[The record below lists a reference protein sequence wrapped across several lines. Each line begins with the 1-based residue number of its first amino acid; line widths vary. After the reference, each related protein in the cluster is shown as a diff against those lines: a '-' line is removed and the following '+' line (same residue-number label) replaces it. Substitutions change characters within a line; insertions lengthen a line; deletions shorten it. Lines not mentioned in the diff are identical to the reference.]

1 MTNRTMYCAGCA
13 SLSLAFILA
22 AAPALAQDAGADA
35 AATED
40 GAIVVTAQRREERL
54 IDVPV
59 SIAAIGED
67 RITAT
72 GARDVGDLG
81 SYVPNVVIA
90 EGTGLGSGVAI
101 RGVGAA
107 SRNIGFDSRVGVY
120 LDGVYLG
127 QSPAINQ
134 SLVDIERVEVLRG
147 PQGALFGKNTV
158 AGAINLVTAKP
169 TDDFSAYGNIRYGNY
184 DAWSVTG
191 RVNIPLAEG
200 VAMKLSGSRN
210 KRDGSIHNIFDDT
223 YGDTVDTW
231 TWRGQLRIDATPN
244 LQFLITGDGLIG
256 RENGNLGNVL
266 TNSTGTTV
274 DTIAPARREIAV
286 SRTQSNDRTL
296 WGTSFDAILSLDSG
310 HTLKSQTSYR
320 DTKFRTIHDP
330 DYSPFDIF
338 YIDYRDRYK
347 QFIEELQFVSPGGQ
361 PFEYLAGFYY
371 YRTDADTTRL
381 AHTGAQ
387 GNLLFGSPNN
397 TVLPS
402 AGTVLTENI
411 AFYTNLTYDILPNLE
426 LGAGFRLS
434 RETKKA
440 TFTIDGSHLPVLGIA
455 TGSFADKRKDED
467 FSPSVT
473 LTYKFSPEISAY
485 ARYAEGYKSG
495 GYNLDFVSSASFPN
509 GIEFDKETV
518 KNYEIGLKGSVEGGR
533 LTFALAGFI
542 ADYQDFQ
549 INQFRDLGGGR
560 TAIVIGNAAT
570 VQTKGVEF
578 EMTARP
584 VRGLTLAGGIGFL
597 DATYDNLP
605 LDPNTIIKGKL
616 PNAPD
621 AQASGSIEYET
632 GVGSDLML
640 RGNFTYTYRGNYF
653 STVNNGRQV
662 TLGSPAGP
670 VTIPFDRVRGFSY
683 ADARLAL
690 GAENGRWELALF
702 GRNIFNNTYAEGYE
716 RDFFGTMIEALGDPR
731 TYGVEATFRF

>member
-1 MTNRTMYCAGCA
+1 MTNRTMIRAGTAC
-13 SLSLAFILA
+13 LTLA
-22 AAPALAQDAGADA
+22 AALVAAPAFAQDSAAG
-35 AATED
+35 TEEDD

-90 EGTGLGSGVAI
+90 EGTGLGSAVVI
-101 RGVGAA
+101 RGVGAS

-169 TDDFSAYGNIRYGNY
+169 GDDFSAYANVRYGNY
-184 DAWSVTG
+184 DAWSLTG
-191 RVNIPLAEG
+191 RVNVPIAEG
-200 VAMKLSGSRN
+200 VAVKLSGSRN
-210 KRDGSIHNIFDDT
+210 KRDGFIHNIVDDS

-244 LQFLITGDGLIG
+244 LQFLISGDGLIG
-256 RENGNLGNVL
+256 RENGSLGNVL
-266 TNSTGTTV
+266 TNSTGTTI
-274 DTIAPARREIAV
+274 DTVAPGRREISV
-286 SRTQSNDRTL
+286 SKIQLNDRTL
-296 WGTSFDAILSLDSG
+296 WGTSLDAVLSLDSG

-320 DTKFRTIHDP
+320 DTKFHTALDP
-330 DYSPFDIF
+330 DYSAFDIF
-338 YIDYRDRYK
+338 YVDYHDRYK
-347 QFIEELQFVSPGGQ
+347 QFIEEVQFVSPSGQ
-361 PFEYLAGFYY
+361 PFEYLAGLYY
-371 YRTDADTTRL
+371 YRTNAKTDRL
-381 AHTGAQ
+381 ARTGTQ
-387 GNLLFGSPNN
+387 GFLLFGSPNN

-402 AGTVLTENI
+402 AGTVRTENI
-411 AFYTNLTYDILPNLE
+411 ALYANLTYDILPNLE

-440 TFTIDGSHLPVLGIA
+440 TFDINGSTLPVLGIA

-473 LTYKFSPEISAY
+473 LTYKLSPEISAY

-495 GYNLDFVSSASFPN
+495 GYNLDFVSAASFPN

-518 KNYEIGLKGSVEGGR
+518 KNYELGLKGSVEGGR

-542 ADYQDFQ
+542 ANYSDFQ

-570 VQTKGVEF
+570 VKTKGVEF
-578 EMTARP
+578 EMTTRP

-597 DATYDNLP
+597 KADYDNLP
-605 LDPNTIIKGKL
+605 LDPVTIVSGKL

-632 GVGSDLML
+632 AVGGSLQL
-640 RGNFTYTYRGNYF
+640 RSNFTYTYRGNYF
-653 STVNNGRQV
+653 SSLDNRRQV
-662 TLGSPAGP
+662 TVGSPAGP
-670 VTIPFDRVRGFSY
+670 VTIPYDRVKGFGY
-683 ADARLAL
+683 ADARIAL
-690 GAENGRWELALF
+690 GAENGRWEAAVF
-702 GRNIFNNTYAEGYE
+702 ARNLFNNTFVEGYE
-716 RDFFGTMIEALGDPR
+716 RDFFGTLIEGLGDPR
-731 TYGVEATFRF
+731 TYSVEATFRF